1 MTNYFCLFCSTAQLL
16 SVSLRRR
23 QTSPLT
29 QMHNYIRVR
38 GSRTWNSFW
47 PRGERL
53 AALCEGCSFPSCFH
67 HPDRRSRPS
76 LAWSVNQMDS
86 IDHLPGNNVF
96 SPLCAAGCAQCG
108 YGDILILSKL
118 AMQYFLEFLHNGSH
132 VGVKILCAY
141 FQIPLEKWHAVYF
154 TELSCKSPE
163 SSTNNSLV
171 DFPPYFPATTDFSD
185 LPNVWKRSRKWPAYS
200 QTLVFHPTS
209 AGAVLHGEFPI
220 LTQQKQRI

>member
-1 MTNYFCLFCSTAQLL
+1 MTNYFCLVCSTAQLL

-47 PRGERL
+47 PRGENL

-67 HPDRRSRPS
+67 HPDRRSRRS

-96 SPLCAAGCAQCG
+96 SPLCAAACTQCG

-118 AMQYFLEFLHNGSH
+118 AMQYYLEFVHNGSH
-132 VGVKILCAY
+132 VGVKILFVHIFRSLWKSGMQFTSQNCLVNLQKAA
-141 FQIPLEKWHAVYF
+141 QIILGLTFLLTFLLQLTCLTYQMFESALENG
-154 TELSCKSPE
+154 LLIPRPSI
-163 SSTNNSLV
+163 SS
-171 DFPPYFPATTDFSD
+171 
-185 LPNVWKRSRKWPAYS
+185 
-200 QTLVFHPTS
+200 H
-209 AGAVLHGEFPI
+209 
-220 LTQQKQRI
+220 